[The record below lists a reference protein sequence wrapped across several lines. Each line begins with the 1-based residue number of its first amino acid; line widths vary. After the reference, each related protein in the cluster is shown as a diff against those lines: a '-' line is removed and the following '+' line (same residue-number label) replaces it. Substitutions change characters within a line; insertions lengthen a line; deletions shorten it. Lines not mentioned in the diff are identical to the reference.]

1 VGEGRLDDDGVG
13 EGTADDD
20 GAGDGLA
27 EARGVALAV
36 VAGAVDPDDPQETV
50 VSTPSDPNTTAK
62 KLPRW
67 RRNRGSLKICFVRP
81 NCRAA
86 FVQN

>member
-1 VGEGRLDDDGVG
+1 LTLSTPGGGAVGAAVGEAVALGAALGVGEGRG
-13 EGTADDD
+13 DDD

-36 VAGAVDPDDPQETV
+36 VVGEVDPDDPHETV
-50 VSTPSDPNTTAK
+50 ASTPSDPNTAAK

-67 RRNRGSLKICFVRP
+67 KRNRCS
-81 NCRAA
+81 
-86 FVQN
+86 